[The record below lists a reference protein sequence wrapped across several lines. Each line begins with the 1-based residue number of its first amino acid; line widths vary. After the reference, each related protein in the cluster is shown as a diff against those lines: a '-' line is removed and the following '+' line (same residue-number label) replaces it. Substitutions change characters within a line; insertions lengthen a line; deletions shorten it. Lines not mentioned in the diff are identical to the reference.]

1 MAKATENDVTLGELC
16 YAFGQV
22 GKIAR
27 TLKDNGLDD
36 RRVWFL
42 IEDAVRNIKHAGID
56 AVVRQ
61 TEGGGPLL
69 GPSKPKRERRGS

>member
-1 MAKATENDVTLGELC
+1 MSEAKANDVTLGEVC

-36 RRVWFL
+36 QRVWFL

-61 TEGGGPLL
+61 TEGGD
-69 GPSKPKRERRGS
+69 PS